1 MPFSTAKKV
10 TKYRNRK
17 TTVDGITFDSQGEAN
32 HWFKL
37 KLRERAGEITG
48 LKRQVSYDLHGV
60 DGRKI
65 CAVVPDYEYTIAAT
79 GELVT
84 ADFKGAITPLF
95 RLKAKLFAAEYGR
108 QIVVVKK

>member
-1 MPFSTAKKV
+1 MPFRLPKKAP
-10 TKYRNRK
+10 KYRNRK
-17 TTVDGITFDSQGEAN
+17 TTVDGLDFDSQGEAN

-48 LKRQVSYDLHGV
+48 LKRQVRYDLHGV
-60 DGRKI
+60 DGRKV
-65 CAVVPDYEYTIAAT
+65 CAIVPDYEYTIAAT

-84 ADFKGAITPLF
+84 ADFKGTVQPMFL
-95 RLKAKLFAAEYGR
+95 LKAKLFAAEYGR